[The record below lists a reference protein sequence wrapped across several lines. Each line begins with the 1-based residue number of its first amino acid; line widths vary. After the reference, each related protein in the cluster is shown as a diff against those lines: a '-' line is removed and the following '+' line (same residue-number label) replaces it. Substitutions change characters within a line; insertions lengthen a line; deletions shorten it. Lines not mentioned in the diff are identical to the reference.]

1 MNIDLVEK
9 NFLQLESEVIGF
21 EFYVPT
27 NNHSSGFNKCEIIV
41 ISEVQG
47 SKITYS
53 VTEEGY
59 GMKELTF
66 EELINS
72 YPEFTFNKNLAFG
85 GEFETW
91 ERFYDAII
99 GKIKLN
105 LIAI

>member
-9 NFLQLESEVIGF
+9 NFLQLESELIGF

-27 NNHSSGFNKCEIIV
+27 DNHSSGFNRCEIFV
-41 ISEVQG
+41 ISEIQG

-66 EELINS
+66 AELMNR
-72 YPEFTFNKNLAFG
+72 YPEFTFNKILAFQ

-91 ERFYDAII
+91 GRFYDAII

-105 LIAI
+105 LISI

>member
-9 NFLQLESEVIGF
+9 NFLQLISELIGF
-21 EFYVPT
+21 EFYVLT
-27 NNHSSGFNKCEIIV
+27 NNHSSGFNKCEIFI
-41 ISEVQG
+41 ISEVQD

-66 EELINS
+66 EELMNS
-72 YPEFTFNKNLAFG
+72 YPQFTFNKKLAFE

-91 ERFYDAII
+91 ERFYEAII